1 MDGPYHRKKHPSNN
15 HTNLIRPSVI
25 TQIPSIR
32 VHGLSVGWILI
43 SVPLMWSVAHQ
54 MNGGNRVRSCQL
66 YWEPLSE
73 SRIRT
78 GARSA
83 QKAMHEVQTQ
93 ISQAALSEASM
104 HCFASSPAAEEPSAA
119 GYAGQRT
126 GAETTSP
133 LPCLLPSNLP
143 LPGSYLWPWSARLSH
158 LSSIGT
164 ALILSAVQVLCKSS
178 PTRSR
183 RQLRMRRRQ
192 SASGGGIA
200 CTFVP
205 PSISDN
211 RWMRRMKPRKY

>member
-1 MDGPYHRKKHPSNN
+1 MP
-15 HTNLIRPSVI
+15 I
-25 TQIPSIR
+25 
-32 VHGLSVGWILI
+32 ILKTI
-43 SVPLMWSVAHQ
+43 
-54 MNGGNRVRSCQL
+54 
-66 YWEPLSE
+66 SE
-73 SRIRT
+73 SGIRT

-143 LPGSYLWPWSARLSH
+143 LPGSYLWPLSARLSH
-158 LSSIGT
+158 LSSIGI

-178 PTRSR
+178 PTRFR
-183 RQLRMRRRQ
+183 QQLRMRRRQ

-205 PSISDN
+205 PSISEN
-211 RWMRRMKPRKY
+211 RWMRRMKPQKRLGFLEEDLSYDRPNSVLLIMWGCLDGIIKIEMY